1 MPEALSVVIQ
11 AGGQSRRMGR
21 DKGLLPF
28 LGQPLIQRLVERLS
42 PIAAEVLVTTNHPQ
56 DYAFLGL
63 RLVEDLLPGR
73 GALGGLY
80 TALSAAR
87 FPLVAVVACDL
98 PFASPALLEDAAQL
112 LVESNVDVVVPRSPS
127 GLEPLHAVYR
137 RETCLPV
144 VKAALEAGQLKLI
157 DWFPQVRL
165 LERSA
170 GEIAALDPSGLAFF
184 NINTP
189 QDLLQA
195 ERLAE
200 TLN

>member
-1 MPEALSVVIQ
+1 MPEALSLVLQ

-42 PIAAEVLVTTNHPQ
+42 PIASEVLVTTNRPQ

-98 PFASPALLEDAAQL
+98 PFANPALLEDAARL
-112 LVESNVDVVVPRSPS
+112 LVESDADGIVPRSPS

-137 RETCLPV
+137 REPCLPV

-165 LERSA
+165 LEQSA
-170 GEIAALDPSGLAFF
+170 GEIAALDPGGLAFF
-184 NINTP
+184 NINAP

-200 TLN
+200 TMN